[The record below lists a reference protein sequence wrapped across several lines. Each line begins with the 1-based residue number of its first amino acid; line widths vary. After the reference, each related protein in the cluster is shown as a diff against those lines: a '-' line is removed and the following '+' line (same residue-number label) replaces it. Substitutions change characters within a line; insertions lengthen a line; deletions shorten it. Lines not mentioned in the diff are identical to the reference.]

1 MITEYCIVILQFSFC
16 DTVFELEFW
25 IINFRIIE
33 QFSVIVFIYLI
44 YHTTSIDRFV
54 VSKYDMRMYFSGRK
68 EGSVA
73 TKVLIHSYMIVG
85 IFCMFS

>member
-54 VSKYDMRMYFSGRK
+54 ACK
-68 EGSVA
+68 
-73 TKVLIHSYMIVG
+73 
-85 IFCMFS
+85 